1 MTTFNS
7 INEINYNGNNINE
20 FNDYVDYVRNN
31 NIVKINFDE
40 KLIERFIKY
49 SISIN
54 NKQNEFCVNM
64 RDTLIM
70 LGIKTEIIKN
80 KDLKITLERSKMSKE
95 NGDFIL
101 LGHVPQ
107 QVSTSHGGNN
117 KIDIMLKPITL
128 KKVLLDLYDH
138 NQSDNLLYMNINNK
152 LEYDSFVSIL
162 KINNI
167 FLSHTKYYFEK
178 FNRFFL
184 SIYTALKTQNL
195 R

>member
-1 MTTFNS
+1 MTSFDS
-7 INEINYNGNNINE
+7 INSNINNISNIIE
-20 FNDYVDYVRNN
+20 FNDYLVNSNKNIKIQDYTDYVRNN
-31 NIVKINFDE
+31 DIIRIKFDNV
-40 KLIERFIKY
+40 LIEKFIDY

-64 RDTLIM
+64 KDTLIM
-70 LGIKTEIIKN
+70 LGIKNENVKIN
-80 KDLKITLERSKMSKE
+80 DLKITLERSKMSKE

-138 NQSDNLLYMNINNK
+138 NQRLNFIEFY
-152 LEYDSFVSIL
+152 
-162 KINNI
+162 I
-167 FLSHTKYYFEK
+167 FLENIMYNY
-178 FNRFFL
+178 NDYQVQL
-184 SIYTALKTQNL
+184 
-195 R
+195 